1 MFNRKNKNSHV
12 SIEINDYVLRALVS
26 KGPDLSQD
34 EVFEVALPHEVIDEA
49 TLKDEMALFEIFKD
63 NAARWGGKNQNV
75 RFFVPDPTVLLKSFE
90 HPRDVEPN
98 KLKEYVQMELG
109 HSIHLP
115 FQDPLIDVYDPT
127 EGDGQAMLFA
137 AASEEVHKYINL
149 FQDINMEPQVA
160 DIRALCN
167 LRLLEH
173 LQMIDNEKTYLIANW
188 LINELSICIYSNGH
202 VDFLRYQQIP
212 TAISDWRGKPL
223 KENELEFTY
232 DGDLEDYRMTTM
244 DQVLELDRI
253 MNFFRFSLHKGE
265 KSVDEIIVMG
275 DNPLLDNIYNYIQD
289 TLPVTAKRVDDSLI
303 GKHYPGFK
311 AKHASLLGLALK
323 EIQS

>member
-1 MFNRKNKNSHV
+1 MFNKKKKNSHV

-26 KGPDLSQD
+26 KGPDLSQA
-34 EVFEVALPHEVIDEA
+34 EVFEVALPHEIIDEA
-49 TLKDEMALFEIFKD
+49 TLKDEMALFEIFKE
-63 NAARWGGKNQNV
+63 NANKWGGKKQNV

-90 HPRDVEPN
+90 HARDVEPN
-98 KLKEYVQMELG
+98 KLKEFVQMELG

-127 EGDGQAMLFA
+127 EGDGQAMMFA
-137 AASEEVHKYINL
+137 AASEEVNKYINL
-149 FQDINMEPQVA
+149 FLDIHMGPQAA

-167 LRLLEH
+167 LRLLESM
-173 LQMIDNEKTYLIANW
+173 QMIDSEKTYLIANW
-188 LINELSICIYSNGH
+188 LINELSICIYSNGN

-212 TAISDWRGKPL
+212 TTISQWHAKPL
-223 KENELEFTY
+223 KENELDFTY
-232 DGDLEDYRMTTM
+232 DGDSEDYRMTIM

-275 DNPLLDNIYNYIQD
+275 DNPLLDQIHNYLKE
-289 TLPVTAKRVDDSLI
+289 TLPVTAKMVDDSQMQ
-303 GKHYPGFK
+303 KYYPGFK

-323 EIQS
+323 EISS

>member
-1 MFNRKNKNSHV
+1 MFKKKKTSHV
-12 SIEINDYVLRALVS
+12 SIEINDYVLRALVL
-26 KGPDLSQD
+26 KGPDLTQAKLY
-34 EVFEVALPHEVIDEA
+34 EVPLPNEVIEEA
-49 TLKDEMALFEIFKD
+49 TVKDEMALFEIFKE
-63 NAARWGGKNQNV
+63 NASQWGGKRQNV

-90 HPRDVEPN
+90 YPRDVEAD

-137 AASEEVHKYINL
+137 ASSEEVNKYINL
-149 FQDINMEPQVA
+149 FLDIHMEPQAA

-167 LRLLEH
+167 LRLIEH
-173 LQMIDNEKTYLIANW
+173 LELLSEDKTYLIANW

-212 TAISDWRGKPL
+212 TNINQWHAKPA
-223 KENELEFTY
+223 KENEVTFTY
-232 DGDLEDYRMTTM
+232 DGDLEDYRMTIM
-244 DQVLELDRI
+244 DQILELDRI

-265 KSVDEIIVMG
+265 KSVDEIVVMG
-275 DNPLLDNIYNYIQD
+275 DNPLLDTIFSTLQE
-289 TLPVTAKRVDDSLI
+289 TLPVPIKIVDDGLI
-303 GKHYPGFK
+303 EEHYPGFQ

-323 EIQS
+323 EIH

>member
-1 MFNRKNKNSHV
+1 MFNKNKKNSHV
-12 SIEINDYVLRALVS
+12 SIEINDYVIRALVS
-26 KGPDLSQD
+26 KGPDLSQA
-34 EVFEVALPHEVIDEA
+34 EVFEAALPHEIIDEA
-49 TLKDEMALFEIFKD
+49 TLKDEMALFEIFKE
-63 NAARWGGKNQNV
+63 NASKWGGKNQQV

-90 HPRDVEPN
+90 HPRDVEAA

-115 FQDPLIDVYDPT
+115 FQDPLIDVYDST
-127 EGDGQAMLFA
+127 EGDGQAMIFA
-137 AASEEVHKYINL
+137 AASEEVNKYINL
-149 FQDINMEPQVA
+149 FLDINMQPQAA

-167 LRLLEH
+167 LRLLEN
-173 LQMIDNEKTYLIANW
+173 LQMIDNEKTYLISNW
-188 LINELSICIYSNGH
+188 LVNELSICIYSNGH

-212 TAISDWRGKPL
+212 TAISQWHAKTSE
-223 KENELEFTY
+223 ENELEFTY
-232 DGDLEDYRMTTM
+232 EGDLEDYRMTVM

-275 DNPLLDNIYNYIQD
+275 DNPLIDNIYSYIRD
-289 TLPVTAKRVDDSLI
+289 TLPVSAKLVSDSLI
-303 GKHYPGFK
+303 SLYYPGFK

-323 EIQS
+323 EVY

>member
-1 MFNRKNKNSHV
+1 MFKKKKNSHV

-26 KGPDLSQD
+26 KGPDLFQA
-34 EVFEVALPHEVIDEA
+34 EVFEVALPHEIIDEA
-49 TLKDEMALFEIFKD
+49 TLKDEMALFEIFKE
-63 NAARWGGKNQNV
+63 NATKWGGKKQNV

-90 HPRDVEPN
+90 HPRDVEPD

-115 FQDPLIDVYDPT
+115 FQDSLIDVYDPVA
-127 EGDGQAMLFA
+127 GDGQAMMFA
-137 AASEEVHKYINL
+137 AASEEINKYINL
-149 FQDINMEPQVA
+149 FLDIHMEPQAA

-167 LRLLEH
+167 LRLLENM
-173 LQMIDNEKTYLIANW
+173 QMIDNEKTYLIANW

-212 TAISDWRGKPL
+212 TAISQWHSKSIM
-223 KENELEFTY
+223 ENELEFTY
-232 DGDLEDYRMTTM
+232 DGDMEDYRMTII
-244 DQVLELDRI
+244 DQVLELERI

-265 KSVDEIIVMG
+265 KSVDEIIIMG
-275 DNPLLDNIYNYIQD
+275 DSPLLGNIHHYLQD
-289 TLPVTAKRVDDSLI
+289 TLPVTAKLVDDSLI
-303 GKHYPGFK
+303 DKHFPGFK

-323 EIQS
+323 EISS

>member
-1 MFNRKNKNSHV
+1 MFNKKNKNTHV

-26 KGPDLSQD
+26 KGPDLSQAK
-34 EVFEVALPHEVIDEA
+34 VFEVALPHEVIDEA
-49 TLKDEMALFEIFKD
+49 TVKDEMALFEIFKE
-63 NAARWGGKNQNV
+63 NAANWGGKNQNV
-75 RFFVPDPTVLLKSFE
+75 RFFVPDPTVLLKSFD
-90 HPRDVEPN
+90 HPRDVEAS

-127 EGDGQAMLFA
+127 EGDGQAMMFA
-137 AASEEVHKYINL
+137 AASEEVNKYINL
-149 FQDINMEPQVA
+149 FLDINMKPQVA

-167 LRLLEH
+167 LRLIEN
-173 LQMIDNEKTYLIANW
+173 LQLIDADKTYLIANW
-188 LINELSICIYSNGH
+188 LLNELSICIYSNGN
-202 VDFLRYQQIP
+202 VDFLRFQQIP
-212 TAISDWRGKPL
+212 TNISQWQAKAS
-223 KENELEFTY
+223 NEGELDFTF
-232 DGDLEDYRMTTM
+232 DGDAEDYRMTIM

-275 DNPLLDNIYNYIQD
+275 DNPLLEGIHGYIKENM
-289 TLPVTAKRVDDSLI
+289 PVTIKMVDDSLI
-303 GKHYPGFK
+303 AKHYPGFK

-323 EIQS
+323 EIQ